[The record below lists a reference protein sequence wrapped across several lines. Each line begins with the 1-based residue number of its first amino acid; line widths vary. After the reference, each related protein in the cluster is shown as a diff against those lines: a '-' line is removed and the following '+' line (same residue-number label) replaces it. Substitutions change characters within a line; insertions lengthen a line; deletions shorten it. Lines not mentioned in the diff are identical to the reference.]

1 MNKNEAILAIKNA
14 TKAITMLF
22 TSDKEVES
30 EFEAVKRID
39 SNELVDVQGELVTG
53 TAVSVSSSMGSQDAP
68 DDTYELS
75 NGISFSTKGGK
86 IDKVIKAPAPVAEA
100 VKPVDAPVEGSPE
113 EEATETPADEAKED
127 VAAPTE
133 GEVPA
138 TPEAPKA
145 DVAPVAPATPDN
157 TAAIATLVQKITELD
172 TMINT
177 IKTALEGKA
186 SAQAMSAL
194 GEQFNAIK
202 GAFEILSD
210 TPAEFSKVDKSLEA
224 KEDKANK
231 LNALASI
238 WK

>member
-1 MNKNEAILAIKNA
+1 MNKNEAITAIKNA

-22 TSDKEVES
+22 SVKEEEA
-30 EFEAVKRID
+30 EFEAVKRVD
-39 SNELVDVQGELVTG
+39 SDELVDVQGELVPG
-53 TAVSVSSSMGSQDAP
+53 TAVSVSSAMGSQAAA
-68 DDTYELS
+68 DDTYNLS
-75 NGISFSTKGGK
+75 NGVEFSTKGGK
-86 IDKVIKAPAPVAEA
+86 IDKVIKAPAPDEAAPVAEDPKE
-100 VKPVDAPVEGSPE
+100 VEAPVEGSPE
-113 EEATETPADEAKED
+113 EEATETPVEEAKEPVDEAK
-127 VAAPTE
+127 PSQ
-133 GEVPA
+133 
-138 TPEAPKA
+138 
-145 DVAPVAPATPDN
+145 PDN

-202 GAFEILSD
+202 GAFEVLSD

-224 KEDKANK
+224 KEAKDNSLK
-231 LNALASI
+231 ALASI

>member
-1 MNKNEAILAIKNA
+1 MNKNEAILAIKSA
-14 TKAITMLF
+14 TKAIGMLF
-22 TSDKEVES
+22 SAKEAEA
-30 EFEAVKRID
+30 EFEAVKRVD
-39 SNELVDVQGELVTG
+39 SDELVDVQGELVSG
-53 TAVSVSSSMGSQDAP
+53 TAVSVSSAMGSQEAA
-68 DDTYELS
+68 DDTYNLA
-75 NGISFSTKGGK
+75 NGVEFSTKGGK
-86 IDKVIKAPAPVAEA
+86 IDKVIKAPAKADEAPVAEA
-100 VKPVDAPVEGSPE
+100 KPENAPVEGSPE
-113 EEATETPADEAKED
+113 EEATETPAEEAKED
-127 VAAPTE
+127 SA
-133 GEVPA
+133 
-138 TPEAPKA
+138 
-145 DVAPVAPATPDN
+145 APVAKEGDVSIQAPAAPDN

-202 GAFEILSD
+202 GAFEVLSD

-224 KEDKANK
+224 TEDKANK

>member
-22 TSDKEVES
+22 STKEEEA
-30 EFEAVKRID
+30 EFEAVKRVD
-39 SNELVDVQGELVTG
+39 SDELVDVQGELAPG
-53 TAVSVSSSMGSQDAP
+53 TAVSVSSAMGSQAAA
-68 DDTYELS
+68 DDTYNLA
-75 NGISFSTKGGK
+75 NGVEFSTKGGK
-86 IDKVIKAPAPVAEA
+86 IDKVIKVPAEAAPVAEA
-100 VKPVDAPVEGSPE
+100 KPEDAKPEEGSPE
-113 EEATETPADEAKED
+113 EEATETPAEEAKED
-127 VAAPTE
+127 AS
-133 GEVPA
+133 
-138 TPEAPKA
+138 
-145 DVAPVAPATPDN
+145 APVQPPDN

-202 GAFEILSD
+202 GAFEVLSD
-210 TPAEFSKVDKSLEA
+210 TPAEFSKIDKSLEA

-238 WK
+238 WTKK

>member
-22 TSDKEVES
+22 STKEEEA
-30 EFEAVKRID
+30 EFEAVKRVD
-39 SNELVDVQGELVTG
+39 SDELVDVQGELVPG
-53 TAVSVSSSMGSQDAP
+53 TAVSVSSAMGSQAAA
-68 DDTYELS
+68 DDTYNLA
-75 NGISFSTKGGK
+75 NGVEFSTKGGK
-86 IDKVIKAPAPVAEA
+86 IDKVIKAPAEAAPVAEDPKE
-100 VKPVDAPVEGSPE
+100 VEAPVEGSPE
-113 EEATETPADEAKED
+113 EEATETPAEEAKED
-127 VAAPTE
+127 A
-133 GEVPA
+133 
-138 TPEAPKA
+138 
-145 DVAPVAPATPDN
+145 APVAPAPVAPDN

-202 GAFEILSD
+202 GAFEVLSD

-238 WK
+238 WTKK